1 MTMRGVRLTIF
12 LIALLGLAGCRSTGP
27 GGATVSRS
35 EVLATARTYTAL
47 VWQGDARHALHGTAP
62 DGLRIDT
69 PDALSPAQQ
78 LPGFWWKQGANTG
91 MPYKWGGFDTPQ
103 EFLNRLATEPVV
115 FAGDYASAAKVRGGD
130 DAVSRYAAGIDCSG
144 LVSRCWGLPRP
155 YSTRELPQICTPLP
169 GLDDLKPGDVI
180 LRPGEHVQLF
190 VRWEDAEHTRY
201 RAIEAAGDPEWRCF
215 EIIYKR
221 DTLTT
226 TRGFTPWR
234 YKGIR

>member
-1 MTMRGVRLTIF
+1 MTMRGLQFTVVL
-12 LIALLGLAGCRSTGP
+12 LSLLGLAGCRSTGP

-62 DGLRIDT
+62 DGLRVDT
-69 PDALSPAQQ
+69 PDALSPAQH
-78 LPGFWWKQGANTG
+78 LPGFWWKLGANTG

-103 EFLNRLATEPVV
+103 EFLKRLATEPVV
-115 FAGDYASAAKVRGGD
+115 FAGDYASVAKVRGGD

-169 GLDDLKPGDVI
+169 SLDDLKPGDVI

-190 VRWEDAEHTRY
+190 VRWEDAAHTRY

-215 EIIYKR
+215 EIIYNR